1 MEKRIFLSPPHMNG
15 TEMPL
20 ISEAFDSNWIAPLGP
35 FVDRFER
42 ELGTYLDG
50 RHVCALC
57 SGTSA
62 LHLGLLTLGVG
73 PGDRVYC
80 SDFTFSASCNVIRYC
95 GADPVFID
103 SEPASWQMDPDLLA
117 SKLEEDA
124 KQGKLPK
131 AIVVVDL
138 YGISADFGR
147 ILPLC
152 AQYGIPLLED
162 SAEALGSRR
171 DGKLCGTF
179 GKVSGFS
186 FNGNKIITTSGGGA
200 LVSEDES
207 IVKRARYLA
216 TQAREPKPFYHHVTI
231 GYNYRLSNLLAA
243 VGCGQL
249 NALEQRVEARRA
261 IFDNYVAALS
271 DIEGIGFMPEPEGA
285 ISNKWLTVITI
296 DPDKIRKS
304 PEDIRQAMEA
314 ENIET
319 RWAWKPMHM
328 QPVYENSE
336 FVGGDVCENIFNK
349 ALCLPS
355 GSSLSGHEQDRVC
368 ECLRNVLLK

>member
-1 MEKRIFLSPPHMNG
+1 MSKRIFLSPPHMNG
-15 TEMPL
+15 TEMAL
-20 ISEAFDSNWIAPLGP
+20 VEEAFASNWIAPLGP
-35 FVDRFER
+35 FVNKFE
-42 ELGTYLDG
+42 EDLGTILD

-95 GADPVFID
+95 GAEPVFID
-103 SEPASWQMDPDLLA
+103 SELDSWQMDPALLEQ
-117 SKLEEDA
+117 KLEADA
-124 KQGKLPK
+124 KLGKLPK
-131 AIVVVDL
+131 AVVVVDL

-147 ILPLC
+147 ILPIL
-152 AQYGIPLLED
+152 AKYDIPLLED
-162 SAEALGSRR
+162 SAEALGSKR

-200 LVSEDES
+200 LVSDDEA

-231 GYNYRLSNLLAA
+231 GYNYRLSNILAA
-243 VGCGQL
+243 IGCGQL
-249 NALEQRVEARRA
+249 NDLEQRVEKRRQ
-261 IFDNYVAALS
+261 IFEQYVCELS
-271 DIEGIGFMPEPEGA
+271 DIDGIGFMPEPKGA
-285 ISNKWLTVITI
+285 ISNKWLSVITI
-296 DPDKIRKS
+296 DPDKLHKS
-304 PEDIRQAMEA
+304 PEDVRQAMEA

-328 QPVYENSE
+328 QPIYENCE
-336 FVGGDVCENIFNK
+336 FVGGSVCESIFNK

-355 GSSLSGHEQDRVC
+355 GSSLSGHEQSCVC
-368 ECLRNVLLK
+368 ESLRKVLLNK